1 MKRHSRK
8 WWALAA
14 VAGALLIVA
23 PLIAFYAYFGGTYTY
38 RMNAAEAQQR
48 LDAMLDKRN
57 QKDPKVV
64 FEDAKIRFERDLL
77 VIDGTAHA
85 LALRR
90 TFRAD
95 VHAEGRPDYRGGS
108 FYFKPTSTPRFTNI
122 KMQKVDGRG
131 GGFLKNIREKGREWI
146 AKHGYDD
153 LVEEF
158 KADFNVWAKERGE
171 AAIVSLL
178 SSHPLYTLPNDAK
191 GHFAQAVLEKVEVV
205 GDQLHIT
212 MSLKAF
218 AWTIFLAIGIALLS
232 VAIII
237 FLLRNPNFGITL
249 VEVASVAAEVG
260 ASIMPN

>member
-14 VAGALLIVA
+14 VAGALLIAA

-38 RMNAAEAQQR
+38 HMNTTEAQQR
-48 LDAMLDKRN
+48 LDAMLKRN

-90 TFRAD
+90 TFMAD

-108 FYFKPTSTPRFTNI
+108 FYFKPDSTPRFTNI
-122 KMQKVDGRG
+122 KMEKVEGRG
-131 GGFLKNIREKGREWI
+131 GFFKNFREKGREWI
-146 AKHGYDD
+146 AKHGYED

-158 KADFNVWAKERGE
+158 KADFNAWVKERGE

-191 GHFAQAVLEKVEVV
+191 GYFAQAVLEKFEVV

-212 MSLKAF
+212 ISLKAF
-218 AWTIFLAIGIALLS
+218 AWTIFLAISVAVLS
-232 VAIII
+232 VGIII
-237 FLLRNPNFGITL
+237 FLLRNPEFGIAL
-249 VEVASVAAEVG
+249 VEVASVAAAAGSSVL
-260 ASIMPN
+260 PN